1 MLVKRRPLRTP
12 KKEHPTKRA
21 LIDTVV
27 GMLET
32 TPVES
37 VTCDAVLDASGISR
51 GSLYYHFTDFGD
63 LIEHALAFRFSR
75 FVDETVTLLNE
86 TVSGSTSASEFR
98 GTWLAFAHALHDPH
112 GAQMRFERTVPY
124 AAAANSERFRKML
137 GVEQQRLTD
146 GYADVIRSAQG
157 RGWMSTD
164 LDPQVIAVLF
174 QAIALG
180 SVVDD
185 LAENRATDDAWNQA
199 IGVLLDRIVVPA

>member
-1 MLVKRRPLRTP
+1 MLVKRRPPRTP

-75 FVDETVTLLNE
+75 FVDETVSLLNQ
-86 TVSGSTSASEFR
+86 TVSASTSASEFR
-98 GTWLAFAHALHDPH
+98 STWLAFAHALHDPH
-112 GAQMRFERTVPY
+112 GSQSRFERTVPY

-185 LAENRATDDAWNQA
+185 LAENRAADDAWNQA
-199 IGVLLDRIVVPA
+199 IGVLLDRIVIPA

>member
-1 MLVKRRPLRTP
+1 MLVKRRPPRTP

-63 LIEHALAFRFSR
+63 LIEHALAFRFSQS
-75 FVDETVTLLNE
+75 VDRTIEWLNR
-86 TVSGSTSASEFR
+86 TVSASMSAQEFR
-98 GTWLAFAHALHDPH
+98 TEWLSLAHALHDPH
-112 GAQMRFERTVPY
+112 GSQLRFERTVPY

-137 GVEQQRLTD
+137 GAQQQRLTD
-146 GYADVIRSAQG
+146 GYANVMRAAQE
-157 RGWMSTD
+157 RGWVSPD
-164 LDPQVIAVLF
+164 LDPQAVAVLI
-174 QAIALG
+174 QALALG

-185 LAENRATDDAWNQA
+185 LAENRAADDAWNRA
-199 IGVLLDRIVVPA
+199 VGVLLDRIVVPA